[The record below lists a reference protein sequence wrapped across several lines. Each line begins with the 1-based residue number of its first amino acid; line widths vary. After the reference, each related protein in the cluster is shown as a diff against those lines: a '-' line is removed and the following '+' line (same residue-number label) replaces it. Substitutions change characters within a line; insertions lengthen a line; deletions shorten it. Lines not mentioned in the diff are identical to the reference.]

1 MLTRGVHKAL
11 RSDAERLAAEAQD
24 QGASVYFINGDRVV
38 DRDSFFD
45 AVRSTLPVDPPVM
58 SNYSWDALSDSVWGG
73 LDSLETSRVLIVW
86 LDSDRLEKSSE
97 DFELALSVLRDITE
111 TLASPKLTQ
120 GKPKEVTVLL
130 S

>member
-11 RSDAERLAAEAQD
+11 RSDAESLATEAQA
-24 QGASVYFINGDRVV
+24 QGGTVYFINGSGVV

-45 AVRSTLPVDPPVM
+45 AVRSTLPVDPPIK
-58 SNYSWDALSDSVWGG
+58 SNYSWDALSDSVWSG
-73 LDSLETSRVLIVW
+73 LDGLETSRILIVW

-97 DFELALSVLRDITE
+97 DFEMAINVLRDITE